1 MPRFKKSLPGDILS
15 TPHLRGPIAKY
26 PRVSA
31 SDIQR
36 KPGAL
41 TRAMQNNRPVL
52 VTHYDVPI
60 GIVLPV
66 NNRLPTF
73 DLHSI
78 YESLVE
84 AWAGIKRRG
93 TAADFEDF
101 ANEQ

>member
-1 MPRFKKSLPGDILS
+1 MPRKKKSLTETPPLTGILAS
-15 TPHLRGPIAKY
+15 Y

-66 NNRLPTF
+66 NNKLPHF
-73 DLHSI
+73 DLGEM
-78 YESLVE
+78 YGALTK

-93 TAADFEDF
+93 TAADFEDPVY
-101 ANEQ
+101 E